1 MAGKGLKT
9 TPQEGAG
16 RDFPGDPVVKT
27 YASNAGGMGST
38 LGQGTEVPN
47 VVGCGQKKKRS
58 DGTRL
63 ETCQV
68 HWWLVVEPGFEP
80 KQLSSKSRPVLVY
93 QTCHDRT

>member
-1 MAGKGLKT
+1 
-9 TPQEGAG
+9 
-16 RDFPGDPVVKT
+16 VVKT

-47 VVGCGQKKKRS
+47 VVECGQKKKRS
-58 DGTRL
+58 DGKRV

-68 HWWLVVEPGFEP
+68 HWWLVLEPGFEP
-80 KQLSSKSRPVLVY
+80 KQLSSKSMPVLVY